1 MTSGEPGGGTSAATT
16 ADTDTTPGTDPQPD
30 PDAQPDPGDGPDHL
44 AGGDPGQGEAGLTEY
59 LFFFL
64 GLLPTL
70 IAGIRI
76 YLIAHGDRT
85 TMLELLGTLN
95 VSALVLD
102 TFIRFIGVIG
112 GAVTAFLLVRLL
124 LERPESPPRSWLR
137 RVIWNHRRPALWLL
151 AGTFAAFIS
160 TAYLEEFYDADNRWT
175 CQPVDLFRIYA
186 WLAVLYVGRAPAV
199 RAWRRRSASRRP
211 SLDGTTA
218 GTTDSTTAGTTAGIG
233 APDQAQT
240 PAAPARSPWRLWGAA
255 TYTLLPV
262 AVLMTWSL
270 LKQSDDR
277 MWLPAQVITLN
288 GVPALVTQ
296 EGIQQDPKFPHLNVE
311 HDGHYTFVGY
321 VLDDDGTSETVL
333 SSNGVLLTA
342 DSKDVVDQ
350 EFCQYE
356 PTHDVADDTP
366 FIDRMLNHD
375 DSWNPGFSCE
385 DLLKKV
391 IGPKDPA
398 HGLVRTTVDGAES
411 DGS

>member
-1 MTSGEPGGGTSAATT
+1 MTSGEPGGGVSATAT
-16 ADTDTTPGTDPQPD
+16 ADTDTTPGTDPHGDSHTD
-30 PDAQPDPGDGPDHL
+30 PDAQPNPGDGPDHL
-44 AGGDPGQGEAGLTEY
+44 AGGDPGQGEASLTEY

-70 IAGIRI
+70 IAGTRI

-124 LERPESPPRSWLR
+124 LERPESPPRFWLR
-137 RVIWNHRRPALWLL
+137 RVIWAHRRPALWLL

-160 TAYLEEFYDADNRWT
+160 TAYLEEFYDADNKWT
-175 CQPVDLFRIYA
+175 WQPVDLFRIYA
-186 WLAVLYVGRAPAV
+186 WLAVLYVGRALAV
-199 RAWRRRSASRRP
+199 RAWRRRTASRRP
-211 SLDGTTA
+211 SPDGTTA
-218 GTTDSTTAGTTAGIG
+218 GTTDDSGD
-233 APDQAQT
+233 PDQART
-240 PAAPARSPWRLWGAA
+240 PAAPARSPWRLWGVA

-277 MWLPAQVITLN
+277 MWLPAQVITLD

-296 EGIQQDPKFPHLNVE
+296 EGIRQDPEFPHLNVE

-321 VLDDDGTSETVL
+321 VLDDDGTAETIL
-333 SSNGVLLTA
+333 SSKGVLLTT
-342 DSKDVVDQ
+342 DSKHVVDQ

-375 DSWNPGFSCE
+375 DSWNPGFTCE

-391 IGPKDPA
+391 IGLK
-398 HGLVRTTVDGAES
+398 
-411 DGS
+411 

>member
-1 MTSGEPGGGTSAATT
+1 MTSGEGVGGTSATAT
-16 ADTDTTPGTDPQPD
+16 ADTETTTGTDPHTN

-44 AGGDPGQGEAGLTEY
+44 TGSDPGQGEAGLAEY

-70 IAGIRI
+70 IAGTRI

-112 GAVTAFLLVRLL
+112 GALTAFLLMRLL
-124 LERPESPPRSWLR
+124 LERPESPPRTWLR
-137 RVIWNHRRPALWLL
+137 RVIWDHRRAALWLL

-160 TAYLEEFYDADNRWT
+160 TAYLEEFYDTDNKWT
-175 CQPVDLFRIYA
+175 WQPVDLFRIYA
-186 WLAVLYVGRAPAV
+186 WLAVLYVGRALAL
-199 RAWRRRSASRRP
+199 RAWRRRSTSRRP
-211 SLDGTTA
+211 SLDGTTD
-218 GTTDSTTAGTTAGIG
+218 GTTEDTC
-233 APDQAQT
+233 APDPAQT
-240 PAAPARSPWRLWGAA
+240 PAAPARSPWRMWGVA

-277 MWLPAQVITLN
+277 MWLPAQVITLDR
-288 GVPALVTQ
+288 VPAVVVQ
-296 EGIQQDPKFPHLNVE
+296 EGIRQDPDFPHLNVE

-321 VLDDDGTSETVL
+321 VLDDSDTTETIL
-333 SSNGVLLTA
+333 SSNGVLLTT
-342 DSKDVVDQ
+342 DSKRVVDQ

-356 PTHDVADDTP
+356 PTHDVAEDTP
-366 FIDRMLNHD
+366 VIDRILNQD
-375 DSWNPGFSCE
+375 DSWNPGFTCE
-385 DLLKKV
+385 DLLKKA
-391 IGPKDPA
+391 IGSPLP
-398 HGLVRTTVDGAES
+398 RS
-411 DGS
+411 GSTN

>member
-1 MTSGEPGGGTSAATT
+1 VTSGEPGGGMSATGT
-16 ADTDTTPGTDPQPD
+16 ADTDTTPGTHPHTD
-30 PDAQPDPGDGPDHL
+30 PDAQPAPGDGPDHL
-44 AGGDPGQGEAGLTEY
+44 AGGDPGEREASLTEY

-70 IAGIRI
+70 IAGVRI

-112 GAVTAFLLVRLL
+112 GAVTAFLLARLL

-137 RVIWNHRRPALWLL
+137 RVIWDHRRPARWLL

-160 TAYLEEFYDADNRWT
+160 TAYLEEFYDADNKWT
-175 CQPVDLFRIYA
+175 WQPVDLFRIYA
-186 WLAVLYVGRAPAV
+186 WLAVLYVGRALAV
-199 RAWRRRSASRRP
+199 RAWRRRSASRQP
-211 SLDGTTA
+211 SLAGTTA
-218 GTTDSTTAGTTAGIG
+218 GTTVGTTDGTTDDTG
-233 APDQAQT
+233 DPDRAQT
-240 PAAPARSPWRLWGAA
+240 PAAPARSPWRLWGVA

-277 MWLPAQVITLN
+277 MWLPAQVITLD
-288 GVPALVTQ
+288 GVPAPVTQ
-296 EGIQQDPKFPHLNVE
+296 EGIQQDPDFPHLNVE

-321 VLDDDGTSETVL
+321 VLDDDGTSETIL

-342 DSKDVVDQ
+342 DSKHVVDQ

-375 DSWNPGFSCE
+375 DSWNPGFTCE

-391 IGPKDPA
+391 VGFK
-398 HGLVRTTVDGAES
+398 
-411 DGS
+411 